1 MTYILQTNHVTKSI
15 GKKELVRDVN
25 IHIKKGEIYGFLGPN
40 GAGKTTVMK
49 MITNLWKPTEGE
61 IEIFGEKLTPTSYGV
76 LKRMGSII
84 EFPTFYKTMS
94 GYDNLV
100 LHCEYM
106 GYHNPGSI
114 ENALE
119 LLHLTEAGS
128 KPVKSYSLGMKQ
140 RLGIART
147 ILTKPELLVLD
158 EPTNGLDPAGM
169 KQIRDL
175 LKMLCAE
182 YHITVMIS
190 THILSEIES
199 IADTIGV
206 IDHGKLVKEVPM
218 KEVAE
223 MNTSYIYLE
232 VNDNKRASY
241 VLADKLELDNFK
253 IMDGHRI
260 RIYDSRVTTQEI
272 TRVMHDN
279 GVEVISI
286 GKQMETLE
294 DYFLK
299 LTADGE

>member
-1 MTYILQTNHVTKSI
+1 
-15 GKKELVRDVN
+15 
-25 IHIKKGEIYGFLGPN
+25 
-40 GAGKTTVMK
+40 
-49 MITNLWKPTEGE
+49 
-61 IEIFGEKLTPTSYGV
+61 
-76 LKRMGSII
+76 
-84 EFPTFYKTMS
+84 
-94 GYDNLV
+94 
-100 LHCEYM
+100 
-106 GYHNPGSI
+106 
-114 ENALE
+114 
-119 LLHLTEAGS
+119 
-128 KPVKSYSLGMKQ
+128 
-140 RLGIART
+140 
-147 ILTKPELLVLD
+147 
-158 EPTNGLDPAGM
+158 
-169 KQIRDL
+169 
-175 LKMLCAE
+175 
-182 YHITVMIS
+182 MIS

-299 LTADGE
+299 LTADGK

>member
-1 MTYILQTNHVTKSI
+1 MTFNPKLRLIDSMREPYRLFHLPYTRQGLCDYLERYGIYEEHLDRFPV
-15 GKKELVRDVN
+15 ELSG
-25 IHIKKGEIYGFLGPN
+25 GEL
-40 GAGKTTVMK
+40 
-49 MITNLWKPTEGE
+49 
-61 IEIFGEKLTPTSYGV
+61 
-76 LKRMGSII
+76 
-84 EFPTFYKTMS
+84 
-94 GYDNLV
+94 
-100 LHCEYM
+100 
-106 GYHNPGSI
+106 
-114 ENALE
+114 
-119 LLHLTEAGS
+119 
-128 KPVKSYSLGMKQ
+128 Q
-140 RLGIART
+140 RLA
-147 ILTKPELLVLD
+147 LALAMLMDPSFLVLD

>member
-1 MTYILQTNHVTKSI
+1 MRLD
-15 GKKELVRDVN
+15 G
-25 IHIKKGEIYGFLGPN
+25 
-40 GAGKTTVMK
+40 
-49 MITNLWKPTEGE
+49 
-61 IEIFGEKLTPTSYGV
+61 
-76 LKRMGSII
+76 
-84 EFPTFYKTMS
+84 
-94 GYDNLV
+94 
-100 LHCEYM
+100 
-106 GYHNPGSI
+106 
-114 ENALE
+114 
-119 LLHLTEAGS
+119 
-128 KPVKSYSLGMKQ
+128 Q
-140 RLGIART
+140 RLSYPLRGPARRRIQILFQHPEVTFNPKLRLIDSMREPYRLFHLPYTRQGLCDYLERYGIYEEHLDRFPAELSGGELQRLALARAM
-147 ILTKPELLVLD
+147 LMDPSFLVLD

-260 RIYDSRVTTQEI
+260 RIYDSRVTTQGD
-272 TRVMHDN
+272 HQ
-279 GVEVISI
+279 GH
-286 GKQMETLE
+286 
-294 DYFLK
+294 
-299 LTADGE
+299 A